1 MSFLRRW
8 VKILNKKGFT
18 LVEML
23 AVIAILAL
31 VMSLCVMGVVKV
43 RNNALEKMLENK
55 MNDLVGSAVLLGQQS
70 EDLEEVCNVDGEVYN
85 YCKIVTVKD
94 LIEQKY
100 YSSNMDLKNDV
111 TNNSMLC
118 DKLIVFRKNN
128 RMNAKFINVYSNT
141 ENKTC

>member
-1 MSFLRRW
+1 
-8 VKILNKKGFT
+8 
-18 LVEML
+18 ML

-43 RNNALEKMLENK
+43 RNNALKKMLENK

-70 EDLEEVCNVDGEVYN
+70 EDLEEVCNIDGEVYN

-100 YSSNMDLKNDV
+100 YSSNTDLKNDV